1 MQLTTLLLL
10 PLLSLLTL
18 TLAADKPCQTS
29 LNQKGPCTCS
39 CPYPF
44 TLLYNGHD
52 ATNDMPFWCRGT
64 EIGTEELNQMYGPV
78 GYIDRSQDGKE
89 GQNPQNHK
97 GSEICQQHTL
107 PPPTILAKL
116 RSRDITESPGR
127 YPTPTIL
134 YILPMSCRLQ
144 QDLYLESQISRS
156 YCNNSETF

>member
-18 TLAADKPCQTS
+18 TLASKPCKTG
-29 LNQKGPCTCS
+29 LNEKGPCTCS

-78 GYIDRSQDGKE
+78 GTHMDYPTALRRSMAPRE
-89 GQNPQNHK
+89 FH
-97 GSEICQQHTL
+97 
-107 PPPTILAKL
+107 ILAPKFIKGVRFANNTLYISLHPCKASKPMCL
-116 RSRDITESPGR
+116 RSTQAGIQP
-127 YPTPTIL
+127 P
-134 YILPMSCRLQ
+134 
-144 QDLYLESQISRS
+144 
-156 YCNNSETF
+156 